1 MNCLHPIPKECLPL
15 LRQAAETGIGYQI
28 VSVELKDGRIFD
40 QVLVS
45 EGCIIEVR
53 GQAGVPFSIDE
64 VASIR
69 VNHNRWNFR
78 DGSDSRRK
86 VRAACA
92 WLRRF

>member
-1 MNCLHPIPKECLPL
+1 MKHV
-15 LRQAAETGIGYQI
+15 AEAGIGYHI
-28 VSVELKDGRIFD
+28 VSVELKDGRNFD
-40 QVLVS
+40 QVVVS

-53 GQAGVPFSIDE
+53 GYAGIPFSVDE
-64 VASIR
+64 VASVS

-92 WLRRF
+92 

>member
-1 MNCLHPIPKECLPL
+1 MNCLHPVPKECQAL
-15 LRQAAETGIGYQI
+15 LKLAAETGIGYQI
-28 VSVELKDGRIFD
+28 VSVELKDGRYFD
-40 QVLVS
+40 QVVVS

-53 GQAGVPFSIDE
+53 GHREIPFSVDE
-64 VASIR
+64 VASII

-92 WLRRF
+92 

>member
-1 MNCLHPIPKECLPL
+1 MNCLHPIPKQCQAL
-15 LRQAAETGIGYQI
+15 LKQAAETGIGYQI
-28 VSVELKDGRIFD
+28 VSVELKDGRYFD
-40 QVLVS
+40 QVVVS

-53 GQAGVPFSIDE
+53 GHREIPFSVDE
-64 VASIR
+64 VASII

-92 WLRRF
+92 